1 MRIIVSNLDRIIEIC
16 KLHKVSKLFVFGSVL
31 SPNFSK
37 NSDIDFL
44 VSFENVSLADYADN
58 YFQLK
63 SSFEKLFNRS
73 IDLLEDSA
81 LKNPYLR
88 KSIDSEKK
96 IIYGS

>member
-63 SSFEKLFNRS
+63 SSFEKLFIRS

-96 IIYGS
+96 IIYES